1 MRRLALLPVVLLA
14 ACTTGGAGE
23 AGVSYGLG
31 PGVATYD
38 ALAAATE
45 KCRADG
51 GEVTLK
57 SGYDKRDLSGYVCK
71 LGGAK

>member
-1 MRRLALLPVVLLA
+1 MLLSACLSA
-14 ACTTGGAGE
+14 AGG
-23 AGVSYGLG
+23 SYGLG

-45 KCRADG
+45 KCRVDG
-51 GEVTLK
+51 GQVVLK
-57 SGYDKRDLSGYVCK
+57 GGYDKRDLGSYECK

>member
-1 MRRLALLPVVLLA
+1 MRRLALLPMLFAA
-14 ACTTGGAGE
+14 ACTTGGVG
-23 AGVSYGLG
+23 GSYGLG

-57 SGYDKRDLSGYVCK
+57 GGYDKRDLSSYECK
-71 LGGAK
+71 LGGAR

>member
-1 MRRLALLPVVLLA
+1 MRRLALLPVALLA
-14 ACTTGGAGE
+14 ACASGSAGG
-23 AGVSYGLG
+23 SYGLG

-51 GEVTLK
+51 GEVMLK
-57 SGYDKRDLSGYVCK
+57 SGYDKRDLSSYECK
-71 LGGAK
+71 LGRAR